1 MGDRLGTPGAV
12 GFFLFSTLALLW
24 FFVFHTKES
33 RPDNIF
39 FQVNLDD
46 CFFETPHNLLFFL
59 SRATT
64 NLTKN
69 FILLLEQ
76 TFLCF

>member
-1 MGDRLGTPGAV
+1 
-12 GFFLFSTLALLW
+12 LW
-24 FFVFHTKES
+24 FFVSHTKES

-46 CFFETPHNLLFFL
+46 CFFETPHNLLFLL

-64 NLTKN
+64 NLT
-69 FILLLEQ
+69 
-76 TFLCF
+76 